1 MSAREPST
9 QQFIRRGIV
18 ATAVLAAV
26 VTLVAVNP
34 FARGDDTAEFSIV
47 APAMPDGVQKGTP
60 VDMRGETVGEVCNVD
75 NSQAGSTRIGLC
87 IKTTAMGALTPD
99 TAASFVSR
107 NLFGSDALR
116 LIPAPGQG
124 RLAAGATLMLAQPPA
139 DYTITAAVRSA
150 GGFTLPVLTPKLTEL
165 VNEASDV
172 AIRMAPFLTAGL
184 VAMQTMERGNITAL
198 TRQMPM
204 IADVVLPTAAGVG
217 TATACGTSRR
227 TMRTSSA
234 ARSRS
239 KARRSASASCWTRS
253 TATWA
258 SRTIS

>member
-124 RLAAGATLMLAQPPA
+124 RLAAGQGGSVDQGADGVAAAGAGAVGALETIIANRLLEDTVYTGKVAT
-139 DYTITAAVRSA
+139 
-150 GGFTLPVLTPKLTEL
+150 
-165 VNEASDV
+165 
-172 AIRMAPFLTAGL
+172 
-184 VAMQTMERGNITAL
+184 
-198 TRQMPM
+198 M
-204 IADVVLPTAAGVG
+204 IADIGGLFTDLGSLFNGMSGLGATMDLMTAFTTPLTHSLQGSLPG
-217 TATACGTSRR
+217 
-227 TMRTSSA
+227 
-234 ARSRS
+234 
-239 KARRSASASCWTRS
+239 RS
-253 TATWA
+253 T
-258 SRTIS
+258 S